1 MNKKKIHEQ
10 PEQIVFCTE
19 CGSALTDF
27 YKTGEAKDEKKVK
40 EHYENCRKTGKF
52 KGDMCSRMFIALDF
66 DFPIE
71 DND

>member
-1 MNKKKIHEQ
+1 MNNKKTHENTG
-10 PEQIVFCTE
+10 PIIFCTE

-52 KGDMCSRMFIALDF
+52 KGEMCSRMFIALEF
-66 DFPIE
+66 ELPEEE
-71 DND
+71 D